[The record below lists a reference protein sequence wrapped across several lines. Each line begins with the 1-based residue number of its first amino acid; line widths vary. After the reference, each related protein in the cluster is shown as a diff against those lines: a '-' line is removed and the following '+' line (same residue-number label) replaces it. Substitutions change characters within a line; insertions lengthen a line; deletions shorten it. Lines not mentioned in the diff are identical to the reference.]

1 MATWSDAKLTEKGRA
16 LQEKLTAGE
25 ILTITKVLTGAGK
38 VSVPELHKQ
47 TEVAQPRQSINL
59 EPVEMLDE
67 GKAKLPVLLTNH
79 GVAEAYTA
87 HQIGVYASDPDKG
100 EILYCIV
107 QDEDGEWIPAADM
120 ADNFTVS
127 WELEVGY
134 GNASGINI
142 RFGDDLWMTYPTATA
157 MFLQKT
163 ELEEEKDKML
173 EAIKTIQPAVLT
185 GTEDPDTATPG
196 KTGQFYV
203 NTETGKLF
211 VCQEMAGE
219 SFIWR
224 EAGTEPLFPQIIVSA
239 PIGTLVT
246 CSDGKT
252 ILSEMAAGEVTFHIP
267 RYGNWTIQAKRQ
279 EEVTRQQVIQ
289 VDAARRYKATLAFPA
304 ATLIIAAAAGAAVTA
319 VYGAARYTGT
329 CGADGTC
336 SLEIDKVGTYTVT
349 AEIHGAASSSA
360 TVYITDLDS
369 RYEAVLKFMALTVTI
384 DSGSVVTVTD
394 GNSTLTETSTG
405 TAVFYLPSAG
415 TWTVSAALEDD
426 TVSEEITISGYENYE
441 VELIYKK
448 VFGVVW
454 SYGDISTALRRIT
467 RANDPHGYVTVD
479 ITQEPIAAVGVEGGR
494 SPFDSYMPWCG
505 MQEYNI
511 IGNAVAYKQGEEG
524 FSRSLYDTM
533 VKIPAFYFKIMDDPQ
548 SEMRYFYVADK
559 EVAGFTLHPGSG
571 RYVGKYNTGSDFVS
585 KSGLEPLTGSTR
597 SAIRTNVRAKGTD
610 WWKYD
615 IATHNAVQLLY
626 LVEFANWDSQEKIGL
641 GYVNSTKVQT
651 NGGTD
656 SLAYHTGR
664 AAGINGETA
673 VQYRWM
679 ENLWGNVSEWLDGIS
694 SYGRTVYVCT
704 DPKDY
709 ADRYYSDPLDWTFD
723 NNITG
728 FISKLLYVEQYPW
741 LLFASEATGNQN
753 TYIPDRFALHT
764 TIDSQNYG
772 ISSGGAYNSNLMAG
786 LFHSGSAASS
796 GSSIVGSRLIFGPA
810 EEAE

>member
-16 LQEKLTAGE
+16 LQEKLAAGE
-25 ILTITKVLTGAGK
+25 ALTITKVLTGAGK
-38 VSVPELHKQ
+38 VLATDLDKQ
-47 TEVAQPRQSINL
+47 TEVTDPKQSINL
-59 EPVEMLDE
+59 EPVEMLAED
-67 GKAKLPVLLTNH
+67 KVKLPVILTNH

-87 HQIGVYASDPDKG
+87 HQIGVYANDPEKG

-107 QDEDGEWIPAADM
+107 QDEDGEWIPPADAAK
-120 ADNFTVS
+120 NFTVS
-127 WELEVGY
+127 WELELEY
-134 GNASGINI
+134 GNASDINI
-142 RFGDDLWMTYPTATA
+142 HLHDDLWMTYPTAVA
-157 MFLQKT
+157 MFIQKT
-163 ELEEEKDKML
+163 ELDEEKDKML

-185 GTEDPDTATPG
+185 GTEDPNTATPG

-211 VCQEMAGE
+211 VCQETAGE

-252 ILSEMAAGEVTFHIP
+252 TLSETADGEVIFHIP

-319 VYGAARYTGT
+319 VYGATRYTGT

-336 SLEIDKVGTYTVT
+336 SLEIDKVGTYTVS
-349 AEIHGAASSSA
+349 AEIQGGTSSSA
-360 TVYITDLDS
+360 TVSITDLDS
-369 RYEAVLKFMALTVTI
+369 RYEAVLKFMALTVTV

-405 TAVFYLPSAG
+405 TAVFYLPRTG

-426 TVSEEITISGYENYE
+426 TVSEEITISGYENHE

-479 ITQEPIAAVGVEGGR
+479 ITQEPIAAVGIEGGR

-511 IGNAVAYKQGEEG
+511 IGNTVAYKQGDEG
-524 FSRSLYDTM
+524 FSRSLYDTV

-571 RYVGKYNTGSDFVS
+571 RYVGKYSISADYVS
-585 KSGLEPLTGSTR
+585 KSGIEPLTYTSRTGL
-597 SAIRTNVRAKGTD
+597 RTNIKTKGAN
-610 WWKYD
+610 WWQYD
-615 IATHNAVQLLY
+615 IATHSAIQLLY
-626 LVEFANWDSQEKIGL
+626 LIEFADWDSQETIGL
-641 GYVNSTKVQT
+641 GHVNGTKAQD

-664 AAGINGETA
+664 AAGIEGETA
-673 VQYRWM
+673 VQYRWI
-679 ENLWGNVSEWLDGIS
+679 ENLWGNIFGWLDGNAIHGNTI
-694 SYGRTVYVCT
+694 YIRT
-704 DPKDY
+704 DPNEY
-709 ADRYYSDPLDWTFD
+709 TDRYYNDPLEWTLKT
-723 NNITG
+723 NYSG
-728 FISKLLYVEQYPW
+728 YVSKLLYDEKYPW
-741 LLFASEATGNQN
+741 LFFGIETEGTAD
-753 TYIPDRFALHT
+753 TYIPDW
-764 TIDSQNYG
+764 QG
-772 ISSGGAYNSNLMAG
+772 ISSIGSSPNFGMIYGGNYNNSRMAG
-786 LFHSGSAASS
+786 LFFGSANYSESTAA
-796 GSSIVGSRLIFGPA
+796 VGSRLIFGPA